1 MDQMRRNHCL
11 RSLLLLMAVLAAG
24 PCAGVQAQNRVTERR
39 ARRSE
44 VQKATSYV
52 FISPNTRD
60 NLTLKEA
67 IEGLRSADEQRLIE
81 ETRLVAC
88 RLRLRLR
95 VRKAV
100 GSWTDGAEPST
111 LIRASATESSLRYAA
126 SWLGK
131 FARQKAV
138 LYFRQSSSGEDGMYV
153 LILPRQHPDLAAITT
168 ELDSNG
174 VADRTVVPS
183 KKRVLVYIVD
193 LKDKLRAKVLTA
205 AQRLHARLSFI
216 KGQGEL
222 IGDDDREKA
231 QAVFEREVLKYEVS
245 HPRVRQGCRK
255 KDVQQ
260 AASLLMGTH

>member
-1 MDQMRRNHCL
+1 MA
-11 RSLLLLMAVLAAG
+11 RSLQLSSAPAPLNHRYGMRPHG
-24 PCAGVQAQNRVTERR
+24 WEN
-39 ARRSE
+39 
-44 VQKATSYV
+44 
-52 FISPNTRD
+52 SP
-60 NLTLKEA
+60 
-67 IEGLRSADEQRLIE
+67 G
-81 ETRLVAC
+81 
-88 RLRLRLR
+88 
-95 VRKAV
+95 RKLFC
-100 GSWTDGAEPST
+100 TF
-111 LIRASATESSLRYAA
+111 
-126 SWLGK
+126 GK
-131 FARQKAV
+131 V
-138 LYFRQSSSGEDGMYV
+138 
-153 LILPRQHPDLAAITT
+153 HPAKTA